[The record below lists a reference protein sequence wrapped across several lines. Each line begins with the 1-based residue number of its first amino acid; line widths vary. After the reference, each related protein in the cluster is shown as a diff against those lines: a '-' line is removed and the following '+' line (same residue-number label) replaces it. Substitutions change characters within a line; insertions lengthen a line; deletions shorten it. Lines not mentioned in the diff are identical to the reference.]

1 MRRTSIRKIMINS
14 VALFIS
20 LFFSTTFAEFYNYH
34 SGFYLGGNLGVGLK
48 SNSTSGVAAAI
59 SIGRLFNPFIAIE
72 GGYAYYGSADGTSV
86 LNVVAKGVLPVSTR
100 GTLFAKLGVGYIELR
115 NCFLGCTTHN
125 QFGPAFGLG
134 GGVNINNQWQTS
146 LEYNGVYTTFT
157 NNSGFVGGIT
167 LGVTRYFDA

>member
-1 MRRTSIRKIMINS
+1 MRRTIIQKIIMTIS
-14 VALFIS
+14 ALFMS
-20 LFFSTTFAEFYNYH
+20 SFFSTTFAEFYNYH
-34 SGFYLGGNLGVGLK
+34 SGFYMSGNLGVGLK

-72 GGYAYYGSADGTSV
+72 GGYAYYGSAGGTSV
-86 LNVVAKGVLPVSTR
+86 LNAVAKGILPISTR

-115 NCFLGCTTHN
+115 NCFLGCTTHT

-134 GGVNINNQWQTS
+134 GGVNINKQWQTT

-157 NNSGFVGGIT
+157 NDSGFVGGIT